1 MTFTT
6 DLVIQVTNERLSK
19 NIEHPFVADRAISS
33 HSYPGLPF
41 QIDRLLPV
49 AGREQML
56 QFQHLFNTSSRKN
69 LSDGH
74 LWFSVFLRPP
84 RSRFTRVRRVSAC
97 MALLYLS
104 MLVNAMWY
112 GLVPQQPSTG
122 SISFG
127 PFSLS
132 PAQIGVGVMANLIVF
147 PPSFLIVL
155 LFRKSRPRHLHENR
169 VEKAVKKQRE

>member
-1 MTFTT
+1 M
-6 DLVIQVTNERLSK
+6 
-19 NIEHPFVADRAISS
+19 
-33 HSYPGLPF
+33 
-41 QIDRLLPV
+41 

-56 QFQHLFNTSSRKN
+56 QFQHLFNTSSRRN

-74 LWFSVFLRPP
+74 LWFSVFMRPP
-84 RSRFTRVRRVSAC
+84 RSRFTRVQRVSAC

-132 PAQIGVGVMANLIVF
+132 PEQIGVGVMANLIVF

-155 LFRKSRPRHLHENR
+155 LFRKSRPRRLHENR
-169 VEKAVKKQRE
+169 VEQAVKKQSE